1 METFCLHDGRRSAVQ
16 AWIDKGWGQDV
27 KAETTLTEILTPEKI
42 VTKIDELTAYYKNYF
57 DRNKKT
63 IEVEISAPVNR
74 NSISTLV
81 TEMVEVVQ
89 IPDDQ
94 IATKECSG
102 GAKSQISQGFGVMAG
117 MHSIL
122 NVKPTYADV
131 NGNIYQERDRI
142 RRGKPTTVIK
152 ELEQTACYRKGTQT
166 IERYTHS
173 INV

>member
-1 METFCLHDGRRSAVQ
+1 MNSNNTS
-16 AWIDKGWGQDV
+16 
-27 KAETTLTEILTPEKI
+27 KA
-42 VTKIDELTAYYKNYF
+42 
-57 DRNKKT
+57 
-63 IEVEISAPVNR
+63 
-74 NSISTLV
+74 V
-81 TEMVEVVQ
+81 TEMVEVVKVE
-89 IPDDQ
+89 DDQ

-102 GAKSQISQGFGVMAG
+102 GAKGLIREGYGVMAG